1 MAAIVAVIEI
11 IISTH
16 TPLAGRDRPL
26 PGRDETRR
34 ISTHTPLAGR
44 DGLFYGAESIASI
57 STHTPLAGR
66 DAFED
71 VEDLLASI
79 STHTPLAGRDNH
91 ATYVDERYENFYS
104 HAPRGARQT
113 HALQGTF
120 NGPFLLTRPSRG
132 ATNALVYGLPSLRI
146 STHTPLAGRDGSA
159 PRRYCP
165 SEPFLL
171 TRPSRGATT
180 LLHSMK
186 K

>member
-146 STHTPLAGRDGSA
+146 STHTPLAGRD
-159 PRRYCP
+159 RR
-165 SEPFLL
+165 
-171 TRPSRGATT
+171 
-180 LLHSMK
+180 
-186 K
+186 